1 MPKPATVRA
10 EHTGADAPD
19 ATSDA
24 RTITVYG
31 TGQVRGTPDV
41 MELTIGVDTR
51 ARTAAQALHR
61 NSELANNVLGVLRS
75 AGVDGS
81 DLQTSDLSVSPVYD
95 DNGSAVIAY
104 AVTNTV
110 NARIKDLDTAGD
122 IVDAATKVAGDE
134 IVVNGL
140 YFSFDDNTKLVAQ
153 ARTDAVK
160 RARAQ
165 AEQLAAAAGVELG
178 DLQSIT
184 ESSAPAGPA
193 LDAAAPKVAE
203 GRAGEPGFADALRR
217 RHPGLRDPLI
227 SRAEGPEIGLE
238 ARKTARTRQPGGERA
253 RARLTVAPC
262 SSPPSPSR
270 SSS

>member
-1 MPKPATVRA
+1 MRYRKTFVGAVLAIATGVVMTLSA
-10 EHTGADAPD
+10 TAGAQTPDPGTSTTDAGGPGP
-19 ATSDA
+19 
-24 RTITVYG
+24 RTITVDG
-31 TGQVRGTPDV
+31 SGQVRGTPDV
-41 MELTIGVDTR
+41 LELSIGVDTR

-61 NSELANNVLGVLRS
+61 NSELASNVLGVLRA

-95 DNGSAVIAY
+95 DKGNAVIAY

-110 NARIKDLDTAGD
+110 DARIKNLDTAGD

-165 AEQLAAAAGVELG
+165 AEQLAAAAGVQLG

-184 ESSAPAGPA
+184 ESSAPAGPPIN
-193 LDAAAPKVAE
+193 AAPQKATGGAAPVN
-203 GRAGEPGFADALRR
+203 PGSETLSVDVTLVF
-217 RHPGLRDPLI
+217 
-227 SRAEGPEIGLE
+227 EIH
-238 ARKTARTRQPGGERA
+238 
-253 RARLTVAPC
+253 
-262 SSPPSPSR
+262 
-270 SSS
+270 

>member
-1 MPKPATVRA
+1 MRHRKSFVGAVCALAIVVAVLGATTAGAQTRDG
-10 EHTGADAPD
+10 TGAE
-19 ATSDA
+19 TTGQSDA

-31 TGQVRGTPDV
+31 TGQVRGAPDV

-165 AEQLAAAAGVELG
+165 AEQLAAVAGVELG

-184 ESSAPAGPA
+184 ESSAPVGPA
-193 LDAAAPKVAE
+193 LDAAAPKAS
-203 GRAGEPGFADALRR
+203 GEAAPVNPGSETLSVDVTLVF
-217 RHPGLRDPLI
+217 
-227 SRAEGPEIGLE
+227 EI
-238 ARKTARTRQPGGERA
+238 R
-253 RARLTVAPC
+253 
-262 SSPPSPSR
+262 
-270 SSS
+270 